1 MQPLTV
7 IYLKP
12 GTSTLHINFAD
23 SIGGLKRPNNGCLLT
38 WAWRRSLGQS
48 RVHQSF
54 TLFYLTFLSQLL
66 FFWTPAAFRCCI
78 QHCWGRSCH
87 SRDTGPQVQEIFLT
101 SEGWLRSLLRVEKQ
115 KVALIAFDRYL
126 LATCSPVFCKQ
137 FFGLLAEKNKNI
149 TIRGTTG

>member
-12 GTSTLHINFAD
+12 GTFTLHINFAD
-23 SIGGLKRPNNGCLLT
+23 SIGGPKRPNNGSLLT

-54 TLFYLTFLSQLL
+54 TLIYLTFLSQLL
-66 FFWTPAAFRCCI
+66 FFWTPTAFRCCI
-78 QHCWGRSCH
+78 QHCWGGSCH
-87 SRDTGPQVQEIFLT
+87 TRDTGPQVTGDIFNFRMMT
-101 SEGWLRSLLRVEKQ
+101 MVTLRVGKQ

>member
-23 SIGGLKRPNNGCLLT
+23 SIGGPKRPNNGSLLT

-54 TLFYLTFLSQLL
+54 TLFYLTSLSQLL
-66 FFWTPAAFRCCI
+66 FFWTSTAFRCCI
-78 QHCWGRSCH
+78 QHCWGGSCH
-87 SRDTGPQVQEIFLT
+87 TRDTGPQVTGEW
-101 SEGWLRSLLRVEKQ
+101 WLWSLLRVGKQ
-115 KVALIAFDRYL
+115 KVILIAFDRYL